1 MTEARREPDGG
12 MTEEQIRAVTIGE
25 LQPLSAPI
33 RLVEYDPEW
42 PEKFR
47 READRI
53 RAVLGDRVLQ
63 LEHVGSTAVPGLPA
77 KPIVDMLLGLADSA
91 DEPAYL
97 PAMESAGYVL
107 RIREPEWHE
116 HRLFKGPDTNIN
128 LHVFSSG
135 CPEIGRMLA
144 FRDWLRSNAPDR
156 ELYARTK
163 LELTQKNWKY
173 VQNYAD
179 AKTAVVEQ
187 ILARARR

>member
-107 RIREPEWHE
+107 RIREPEWYE

-163 LELTQKNWKY
+163 LEFTQENWKY

-187 ILARARR
+187 ILARTRH